1 MKKLSD
7 FKDEKAIVVVAQLL
21 EPIMTIVTNPENGKF
36 KDEQNGFKMFS
47 GFLANSPKAMMEI
60 FAILSE
66 HDPNSEEPY
75 HCDGV
80 EVTKNL
86 MTLVSDS
93 RLIELFTSQ
102 GQTGDAT
109 SSGSASENIED

>member
-47 GFLANSPKAMMEI
+47 GFLANSPKSMMQI

-66 HDPNSEEPY
+66 QDVERY

-102 GQTGDAT
+102 GQTGDAK
-109 SSGSASENIED
+109 SSGSVAVNTVE

>member
-21 EPIMTIVTNPENGKF
+21 EPIMTIVTTPENGKF

-47 GFLANSPKAMMEI
+47 GFLSNSPKAMMQI

-66 HDPNSEEPY
+66 QAAETY

-93 RLIELFTSQ
+93 RQTELFTSQ
-102 GQTGDAT
+102 GQTGDAK
-109 SSGSASENIED
+109 SSGSVAVNTVD

>member
-1 MKKLSD
+1 
-7 FKDEKAIVVVAQLL
+7 
-21 EPIMTIVTNPENGKF
+21 
-36 KDEQNGFKMFS
+36 
-47 GFLANSPKAMMEI
+47 
-60 FAILSE
+60 
-66 HDPNSEEPY
+66 
-75 HCDGV
+75 V

-109 SSGSASENIED
+109 SSGSASENTEE

>member
-7 FKDEKAIVVVAQLL
+7 FKDEQAIVVVAQLL
-21 EPIMTIVTNPENGKF
+21 EPIMTILTNPENRKF
-36 KDEQNGFKMFS
+36 KDEQSGFKMFS
-47 GFLANSPKAMMEI
+47 GFLANSPQAMMQV

-66 HDPNSEEPY
+66 KDPENY
-75 HCDGV
+75 HCDAI
-80 EVTKNL
+80 EVTQNL

-93 RLIELFTSQ
+93 RLFELFTSQ

-109 SSGSASENIED
+109 SSGSASENIEE

>member
-7 FKDEKAIVVVAQLL
+7 FKDEKAIAVVAQLL
-21 EPIMTIVTNPENGKF
+21 EPIIKIFSNPDNGKF
-36 KDEQNGFKMFS
+36 KDEKNGLKMFS
-47 GFLANSPKAMMEI
+47 GFLSNSPKAMMDI

-66 HDPNSEEPY
+66 QDAETY

-102 GQTGDAT
+102 GQTGGAT
-109 SSGSASENIED
+109 SSGSASENIEE

>member
-21 EPIMTIVTNPENGKF
+21 EPIMTIVTNPEIGKL
-36 KDEQNGFKMFS
+36 KDEHNGFKMFS
-47 GFLANSPKAMMEI
+47 GFLANSPRSMMQI

-66 HDPNSEEPY
+66 QDVETY

-80 EVTKNL
+80 EATKNL

-93 RLIELFTSQ
+93 RLIEFFTSQ
-102 GQTGDAT
+102 GQTGDAK
-109 SSGSASENIED
+109 SSGSVAGNTVE

>member
-7 FKDEKAIVVVAQLL
+7 FKDERAVAVVAQLL
-21 EPIMTIVTNPENGKF
+21 EPIVAIVTNPDNIKF
-36 KDEQNGFKMFS
+36 KDEKNGFKMFS
-47 GFLANSPKAMMEI
+47 KFLENSPKAMMQI
-60 FAILSE
+60 FAVLSE
-66 HDPNSEEPY
+66 SDGENY

-86 MTLVSDS
+86 MTLVSDR

-102 GQTGDAT
+102 GQTGDAK
-109 SSGSASENIED
+109 SSGSASENTEE

>member
-1 MKKLSD
+1 MKRLSD
-7 FKDEKAIVVVAQLL
+7 FKDENAIVVVAQLL
-21 EPIMTIVTNPENGKF
+21 EPIMTIVTNPGNGKF
-36 KDEQNGFKMFS
+36 KDEKNGFKMFS
-47 GFLANSPKAMMEI
+47 GFLSNSPKAMMDI

-66 HDPNSEEPY
+66 QDADNY

-93 RLIELFTSQ
+93 RLLELFTSQ

-109 SSGSASENIED
+109 SSGSASENTVE

>member
-21 EPIMTIVTNPENGKF
+21 DPIMTIVTNPENGKF

-47 GFLANSPKAMMEI
+47 CFLANSPKAMMQI

-66 HDPNSEEPY
+66 KDEEAY

-109 SSGSASENIED
+109 SSGSASENIEE

>member
-47 GFLANSPKAMMEI
+47 GFLANSPKSMMHI

-66 HDPNSEEPY
+66 QDVETY

-109 SSGSASENIED
+109 SSGSASENTEE

>member
-21 EPIMTIVTNPENGKF
+21 EPIMTIVTNPDNGKF
-36 KDEQNGFKMFS
+36 KDEKNGFKMFS
-47 GFLANSPKAMMEI
+47 GCLANSPKAMMQI

-66 HDPNSEEPY
+66 QDTETY

-109 SSGSASENIED
+109 SSGSASENIEE

>member
-7 FKDEKAIVVVAQLL
+7 FKDEKAISVVAQLL
-21 EPIMTIVTNPENGKF
+21 EPIMNILTNPDNEKF
-36 KDEQNGFKMFS
+36 KNEKNGYKMFS
-47 GFLANSPKAMMEI
+47 GFLANSPRSMMQI

-66 HDPNSEEPY
+66 QDEETY

-80 EVTKNL
+80 EAVKNL
-86 MTLVSDS
+86 FTLVADS

-102 GQTGDAT
+102 GQMGDAT
-109 SSGSASENIED
+109 SSGSASANKTE

>member
-21 EPIMTIVTNPENGKF
+21 EPIMTIVTNPDNGKF

-47 GFLANSPKAMMEI
+47 GFLANSPKAMMQI

-66 HDPNSEEPY
+66 QDAETY

-86 MTLVSDS
+86 MTLVSDI

-102 GQTGDAT
+102 GETGDAT
-109 SSGSASENIED
+109 SSGSASENTEG

>member
-21 EPIMTIVTNPENGKF
+21 EPIMTIVTNPANGKF

-47 GFLANSPKAMMEI
+47 GFLSNSPKSMMQI

-66 HDPNSEEPY
+66 QDVDTY

-102 GQTGDAT
+102 GQTGDAI
-109 SSGSASENIED
+109 SSGSASENTEE

>member
-1 MKKLSD
+1 MMKKLSD
-7 FKDEKAIVVVAQLL
+7 FKDEKAVVVVAQLL
-21 EPIMTIVTNPENGKF
+21 EPIIAIVTNPENGKF

-47 GFLANSPKAMMEI
+47 GFLTNSPRAMMQI

-66 HDPNSEEPY
+66 QDVETY

-109 SSGSASENIED
+109 SSGSASENIEE

>member
-47 GFLANSPKAMMEI
+47 GFLANSP
-60 FAILSE
+60 
-66 HDPNSEEPY
+66 
-75 HCDGV
+75 
-80 EVTKNL
+80 
-86 MTLVSDS
+86 
-93 RLIELFTSQ
+93 
-102 GQTGDAT
+102 
-109 SSGSASENIED
+109 

>member
-7 FKDEKAIVVVAQLL
+7 FKDEKSFVVVAQLL
-21 EPIMTIVTNPENGKF
+21 EPIMPIETTPENGKF

-47 GFLANSPKAMMEI
+47 GFLANSPKAMMDI

-66 HDPNSEEPY
+66 QDVETY

-80 EVTKNL
+80 EVAKNL

-93 RLIELFTSQ
+93 RLSKLFTSQ

-109 SSGSASENIED
+109 SSGSASENTEE

>member
-7 FKDEKAIVVVAQLL
+7 FKDEKAIVIVAQLL
-21 EPIMTIVTNPENGKF
+21 EPIMTILANPENGKF
-36 KDEQNGFKMFS
+36 KGEQNGLKMFS
-47 GFLANSPKAMMEI
+47 GFLANSPKAMMQI

-66 HDPNSEEPY
+66 QDAETY

-80 EVTKNL
+80 DAVTNL
-86 MTLVSDS
+86 MTLVSDD

-109 SSGSASENIED
+109 SSGSASESIEE

>member
-7 FKDEKAIVVVAQLL
+7 FKDEKAIAVVAQLL
-21 EPIMTIVTNPENGKF
+21 EPILTILFNPENDKF

-47 GFLANSPKAMMEI
+47 GFLANSPKAMMDV

-66 HDPNSEEPY
+66 HDVETY

-80 EVTKNL
+80 EVAQNL
-86 MTLVSDS
+86 LTLASDD
-93 RLIELFTSQ
+93 RLTELFISQ

-109 SSGSASENIED
+109 SSGSASVNIEG